1 MPNSLW
7 PHTIAC
13 QAPLSVG
20 FSRQECWSRL
30 PFPSPDKKGGSGVCS
45 LQDVGTH
52 QLMLKERKKIDPLP
66 GETTPLPGS
75 YCCSVTKMCL
85 TLCGSMDCSMPDFP
99 VLHYLQEFA
108 QAHVHW
114 DRWREHWA
122 QHPTLTPLASP
133 VTAEGREHSCRTHCR
148 CRAAGP
154 SWEGGSGIPTKLHPQ
169 VPSPKDDLRL
179 MVGWAMKMFNHHLP
193 AQQGQGAGE
202 RARTPR
208 SSGNSERQ
216 VFRVG
221 WKLRTGPEHRGKPFC
236 TSALTWAQSILGVF
250 KSLVPWA

>member
-45 LQDVGTH
+45 LQDAGTH
-52 QLMLKERKKIDPLP
+52 WLMLKEGKKTDPLP
-66 GETTPLPGS
+66 GETTPLPGGCC
-75 YCCSVTKMCL
+75 CCSVTKMCL

-114 DRWREHWA
+114 DGWREHGA
-122 QHPTLTPLASP
+122 QHPTLIPLASP
-133 VTAEGREHSCRTHCR
+133 VTAEGRRAPVGLTADAEQLDLHGKETHGYPQSSTLKFQAQRMIWGWCWAGRWR
-148 CRAAGP
+148 CSITTCQP
-154 SWEGGSGIPTKLHPQ
+154 SKDREQEREQELPETQETQRGRYSGL
-169 VPSPKDDLRL
+169 
-179 MVGWAMKMFNHHLP
+179 GENW
-193 AQQGQGAGE
+193 GQGLNTEENLSAL
-202 RARTPR
+202 
-208 SSGNSERQ
+208 Q
-216 VFRVG
+216 
-221 WKLRTGPEHRGKPFC
+221 LLPEHRA
-236 TSALTWAQSILGVF
+236 S
-250 KSLVPWA
+250 